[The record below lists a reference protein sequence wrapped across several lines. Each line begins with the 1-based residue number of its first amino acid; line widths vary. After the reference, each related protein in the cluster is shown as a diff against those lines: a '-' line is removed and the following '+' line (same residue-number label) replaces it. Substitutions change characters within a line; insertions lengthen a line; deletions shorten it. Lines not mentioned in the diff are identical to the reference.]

1 MSELTGRAL
10 TELVI
15 VGMVCGVLGV
25 QVVLR
30 RLAFFTETLGHL
42 TFFGII
48 TATIAGTDLKV
59 GAGLAAAGAVAV
71 MGRSGLAARRHHQHA
86 GVMVSGALALGVV
99 LISARP
105 GFSKDLTA
113 ALVGSPLTAGTGD
126 IAAAAGVAVLVTV
139 TFVLGHKEFTLAA
152 FDSVAAQALGY
163 RTRLID
169 TGLLALL
176 AATVVTAVPAVG
188 ATLPLALLV
197 GPAASALLW
206 TRRTAPAT
214 LLGGLLGAAA
224 GAAGLAI
231 SLHYRVATAA
241 GTAVICGA
249 LFALAAAISTLTTRA
264 AATRQ
269 RVCDATAT

>member
-1 MSELTGRAL
+1 MSGLSERALLELVLTGA
-10 TELVI
+10 
-15 VGMVCGVLGV
+15 VCGALGV

-30 RLAFFTETLGHL
+30 RLAFFTETFGHITFLG
-42 TFFGII
+42 IVA
-48 TATIAGTDLKV
+48 ATITGTDIKL
-59 GAGLAAAGAVAV
+59 GAGLAAMCAVAV
-71 MGRSGLAARRHHQHA
+71 TSRHGIASRRNHQHA

-126 IAAAAGVAVLVTV
+126 IAMATVVAALVAGALT
-139 TFVLGHKEFTLAA
+139 LGHKELALAA
-152 FDSVAAQALGY
+152 FDPGATRALGY

-169 TGLLALL
+169 SGLLALL
-176 AATVVTAVPAVG
+176 AITVMTAAPAVG
-188 ATLPLALLV
+188 AALPLALLI

-206 TRRTAPAT
+206 TRRILPAT
-214 LLGGLLGAAA
+214 LLGGLLGAAS
-224 GAAGLAI
+224 GAAGLAV

-249 LFALAAAISTLTTRA
+249 LFALAAATSTLTADQRRA
-264 AATRQ
+264 CPSPAPATSL
-269 RVCDATAT
+269 